1 MSRPHTHL
9 LRLRIAQAALCV
21 GLVSAA
27 ALAAS
32 GFGHRWGLWTYQTG
46 FAMLRGV
53 VYAGFVGAALAL
65 LGVALAVTRRRWTA
79 VVVAVAALVINAVVI
94 VVPWSFGRTAAAVP
108 PIHDITTDTAAPPP
122 FVALR
127 DARAAAP
134 NGVDYGGAA
143 VAAQQARAYAD
154 IVSLRVAAPPE
165 RVFAAAEAA
174 ARQMG
179 WRVAAAVPGEGR
191 LEATATTPWFGFK
204 DDVVVRVAGDG
215 RGTKV
220 DVRSAS
226 RVGRSDLGVNAR
238 RIRAFLDR
246 LRSLQ

>member
-1 MSRPHTHL
+1 MDRSPTHRV
-9 LRLRIAQAALCV
+9 RLRIAQVALVV
-21 GLVSAA
+21 GLVAAA

-32 GFGHRWGLWTYQTG
+32 GFGHRFGLWTYQTG
-46 FAMLRGV
+46 FAILRAV
-53 VYAGFVGAALAL
+53 AYAGFLGVALAL
-65 LGVALAVTRRRWTA
+65 LGVALALARRRWTA
-79 VVVAVAALVINAVVI
+79 TLIAVAALVINAVVVI
-94 VVPWSFGRTAAAVP
+94 VPWSFARTAAAVP

-127 DARAAAP
+127 DARTAAP
-134 NGVDYGGAA
+134 NGANYGGPS

-154 IVSLRVAAPPE
+154 IATLRVTSPPE
-165 RVFAAAEAA
+165 RVFAAAEAT

-179 WRVAAAVPGEGR
+179 WRVVAAVPGEGR
-191 LEATATTPWFGFK
+191 LEATATTPWFGFE
-204 DDVVVRVAGDG
+204 DDVVVRVAPDG